1 MSSFKSPAY
10 PVHTH
15 RDRDVADTIRP
26 ADPIT
31 CDDCARPWQP
41 GAVFWRRASRPAWIY
56 CRRCRSD
63 QDTGQGDWEPI
74 GEADMAQMAREG
86 HEAAGEPV
94 DASAG
99 GICGAVSK
107 AADRV
112 LREAG
117 PAHPWNHISAEQ
129 RKEAEARIQSEKAE
143 GKPMGKMSEE
153 GRRNFSEGM
162 TGVDDET
169 RELAAQ
175 QGNGHTQETNPE
187 TPAKTAVPVRQP
199 VIRTVAEP
207 TASDVLTA
215 VATLRRLDAE
225 ARRAAVELIG

>member
-1 MSSFKSPAY
+1 VSRFQSPVY
-10 PVHTH
+10 PTH
-15 RDRDVADTIRP
+15 QQRDRAVADQIRP
-26 ADPIT
+26 ADPVT

-74 GEADMAQMAREG
+74 DEADMAQMAREG